1 MMSKSKGQ
9 PRRRLQH
16 FYDLAKGKS
25 VCEGGD
31 NFDKKGTEGI
41 EDAMKVVRKWR
52 SI

>member
-1 MMSKSKGQ
+1 MSKSKGQ
-9 PRRRLQH
+9 PRRRLAH

-41 EDAMKVVRKWR
+41 EDAMKVVCEWR